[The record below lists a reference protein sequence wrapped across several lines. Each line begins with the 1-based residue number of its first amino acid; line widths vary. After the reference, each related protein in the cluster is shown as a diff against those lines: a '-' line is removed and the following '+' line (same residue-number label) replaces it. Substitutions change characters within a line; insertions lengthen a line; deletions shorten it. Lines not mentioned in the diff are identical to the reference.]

1 MTDLKTILTSGAIVS
16 LLGGAG
22 WLNKE
27 LYDSVKSNA
36 ELKAKEELRQE
47 YDKKYEGVTTELIT
61 ISTDYAVLKE
71 TCGN

>member
-1 MTDLKTILTSGAIVS
+1 MDLKTILTSGVIVS

-27 LYDSVKSNA
+27 LYQSIKENA
-36 ELKAKEELRQE
+36 LLEAKEQLRPE
-47 YDKKYEGVTTELIT
+47 FEKKYETVISENIT
-61 ISTDYAVLKE
+61 VRTDYAVLKE